1 MGTYLNIDEDAVDW
15 HALSSFRQHIQDVYE
30 NSGYPM
36 WAALEI
42 CRQFLV
48 PSVAPGPPRLRHLL
62 GWRGLSGLRTTSG
75 ARQMTIRSARSLFPP
90 SLRGLRG
97 RGGER
102 PFSNFESARS
112 AGNWRERGSE
122 MNPGDFRCSKR
133 DQIRGTPRK
142 SRIFLKLCLL
152 RGSRLVE

>member
-48 PSVAPGPPRLRHLL
+48 PSVAPEPP
-62 GWRGLSGLRTTSG
+62 
-75 ARQMTIRSARSLFPP
+75 
-90 SLRGLRG
+90 
-97 RGGER
+97 
-102 PFSNFESARS
+102 
-112 AGNWRERGSE
+112 
-122 MNPGDFRCSKR
+122 DFDICS
-133 DQIRGTPRK
+133 DGVACPA
-142 SRIFLKLCLL
+142 
-152 RGSRLVE
+152 